1 MMPGPMDPINIY
13 SELGGNSSV
22 IIPFRNPTERQVV
35 VDVIMKE
42 RLLSR
47 SGEIFIVTFV
57 IYNIVV
63 FTKSVNSNFWRFDG
77 SHNSEYPWLFTVL
90 RPEPRWRVVSRHFR
104 KTTFEL

>member
-57 IYNIVV
+57 LYIYIYIYIFNKYAYVYNI
-63 FTKSVNSNFWRFDG
+63 KQ
-77 SHNSEYPWLFTVL
+77 
-90 RPEPRWRVVSRHFR
+90 
-104 KTTFEL
+104 

>member
-35 VDVIMKE
+35 VDIIMKE

-57 IYNIVV
+57 TFNNASILQNRE
-63 FTKSVNSNFWRFDG
+63 NSG
-77 SHNSEYPWLFTVL
+77 
-90 RPEPRWRVVSRHFR
+90 
-104 KTTFEL
+104 

>member
-1 MMPGPMDPINIY
+1 MEICKFVRKVTSALFSPLQLGNWVFHAHGTGMMPGPMDPINIY

-35 VDVIMKE
+35 IDVIMKE

-57 IYNIVV
+57 
-63 FTKSVNSNFWRFDG
+63 
-77 SHNSEYPWLFTVL
+77 
-90 RPEPRWRVVSRHFR
+90 
-104 KTTFEL
+104 TFNNAIILQNRGE

>member
-1 MMPGPMDPINIY
+1 MDPINIY

-47 SGEIFIVTFV
+47 SGEIFIVTFG
-57 IYNIVV
+57 IYN
-63 FTKSVNSNFWRFDG
+63 G
-77 SHNSEYPWLFTVL
+77 
-90 RPEPRWRVVSRHFR
+90 
-104 KTTFEL
+104 